1 MNSNEISKGRHNKQV
16 RQEKSFDILIANDL
30 FYFPP
35 PIKSIVS
42 FQCKVVRHIHNVLI
56 PELFLFKNV
65 SKQVKCQ
72 NEARD

>member
-1 MNSNEISKGRHNKQV
+1 MKFQNEDIIKKEDTKKG
-16 RQEKSFDILIANDL
+16 EKIDILKENNL

-42 FQCKVVRHIHNVLI
+42 FQCKVVRHIYNVLI
-56 PELFLFKNV
+56 PDLLLFKNV
-65 SKQVKCQ
+65 SKQVKYP